1 MSHTPLESF
10 LLIWAVLFLLV
21 SIAYK
26 SNFWMGAN
34 PIIRPRLEV
43 LEPFQATPMPTN
55 KQVPDGAIETFGSLS
70 PADTTLEN
78 MRKSYTLLSDPLMI
92 KSLTAQDMP
101 GATSLTAAACY
112 DADFQKRTEKVGN
125 YRQLTNNY
133 KRGVPDSCSA
143 PLHDLVLKQYKSN
156 PVPFAG
162 CLNGE

>member
-10 LLIWAVLFLLV
+10 LLIWAVLILLLAI
-21 SIAYK
+21 SYR
-26 SNFWMGAN
+26 SQFWMGAN
-34 PIIRPRLEV
+34 PILRPRLEV

-55 KQVPDGAIETFGSLS
+55 KDVPDGPVETFDTLS
-70 PADTTLEN
+70 PADASLDS
-78 MRKSYTLLSDPLMI
+78 MRKSYTLLSDPLMTG
-92 KSLTAQDMP
+92 SLTAQDMP
-101 GATSLTAAACY
+101 GNKSLTAASCY

-143 PLHDLVLKQYKSN
+143 PLHDLVLKQYKTN

-162 CLNGE
+162 CLDGE

>member
-10 LLIWAVLFLLV
+10 LLIWAVLFLLL
-21 SIAYK
+21 SLAYK

-55 KQVPDGAIETFGSLS
+55 AQVPDGTIETFGSLS
-70 PADTTLEN
+70 PADTSLEF
-78 MRKSYTLLSDPLMI
+78 MRKSYTLLGDT
-92 KSLTAQDMP
+92 LTAKDMP
-101 GATSLTAAACY
+101 DATSLTSAACY

-143 PLHDLVLKQYKSN
+143 PLHDLVLKQYKTDA
-156 PVPFAG
+156 VPFAG
-162 CLNGE
+162 CLNGA